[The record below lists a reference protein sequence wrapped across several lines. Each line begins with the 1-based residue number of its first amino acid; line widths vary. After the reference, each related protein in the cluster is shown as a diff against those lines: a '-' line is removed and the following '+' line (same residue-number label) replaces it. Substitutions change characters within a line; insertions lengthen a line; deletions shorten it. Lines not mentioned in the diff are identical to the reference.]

1 MTLIILA
8 ALLGLMA
15 TVSAYGKLSMNEKA
29 AEMLHHVGLN
39 DRQIRLLGTTEIL
52 GSIGLLI
59 GIWVPVLG
67 LLAALGF
74 VVYFLV
80 AVAAHIR
87 AKDGVKDMAPAIL
100 LFVISVAVAVLQF
113 AR

>member
-1 MTLIILA
+1 MALIILA
-8 ALLGLMA
+8 TLLGLMA
-15 TVSAYGKLSMNEKA
+15 TISAFGKLSMNEKA

-52 GSIGLLI
+52 GSLGLLI
-59 GIWVPVLG
+59 GIWIPLLG

-80 AVAAHIR
+80 AVAAHVR
-87 AKDGVKDMAPAIL
+87 AKDGIKDMAPAIV
-100 LFVISVAVAVLQF
+100 LFVMSLVVAVLQF